1 MGTRFKGDTKDP
13 VVNITTWCLLVVMI
27 LSVLSRLGTKIRL
40 FRQLI
45 VDDFLIITSLV
56 CCPMCL
62 PKYRLQHQSDTEF
75 STQVFGVGQSVA
87 VSLAVGSG
95 YGKHLEDLTKD
106 EMDHMMKV
114 IGGTEIYA
122 ASLLCTLSLLFSKLS
137 LVIFIRRLTPTCEK
151 RRVGRGVEAMIYAWA
166 TVTFFGSA
174 FSCAIPRTFDLW
186 HGHCFNLLAWRYFI
200 GISNIGTELLI
211 IVQATIVML
220 IIQSWGLRMIFASI
234 FVPRT
239 LVVSAIIAQLAFTR
253 NGVRSADGP
262 YDMCELTIFDAI
274 PTVANTAHVF
284 EPAI

>member
-1 MGTRFKGDTKDP
+1 
-13 VVNITTWCLLVVMI
+13 
-27 LSVLSRLGTKIRL
+27 
-40 FRQLI
+40 
-45 VDDFLIITSLV
+45 
-56 CCPMCL
+56 
-62 PKYRLQHQSDTEF
+62 
-75 STQVFGVGQSVA
+75 
-87 VSLAVGSG
+87 
-95 YGKHLEDLTKD
+95 
-106 EMDHMMKV
+106 
-114 IGGTEIYA
+114 
-122 ASLLCTLSLLFSKLS
+122 
-137 LVIFIRRLTPTCEK
+137 
-151 RRVGRGVEAMIYAWA
+151 MIYAWA

-274 PTVANTAHVF
+274 VQCLSVMTACWPQIKPFLSWVRSNGLKIREVENRVTLDSKTSPQSQTRPTFSSLRFDAQDPVPLTRQNQILITTSWDVESQSSNGGTA
-284 EPAI
+284 PASDRYGWAGESGSGGGSGRPRCSIN